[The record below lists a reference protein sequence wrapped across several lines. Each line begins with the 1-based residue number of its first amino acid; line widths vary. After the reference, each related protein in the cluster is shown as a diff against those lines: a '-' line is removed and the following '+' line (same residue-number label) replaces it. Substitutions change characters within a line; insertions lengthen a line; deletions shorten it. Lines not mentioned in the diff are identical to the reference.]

1 MDTKEQAKQDYLAG
15 MKIKD
20 IANKTGKSASTIRSW
35 KYRYKWDDEA
45 ITDNAPPKSVATQRN
60 KNATQRKNV
69 ATSHPTEQ
77 AVNDLADSDLTD
89 KQKTFVMEYVRISN
103 ATQAYINAYDVD
115 YKTAMVAGSRM
126 LRNDK
131 VQGAIA
137 ELRKAKVKEL
147 SIGMF
152 DLIEDLAKEARAD
165 IGDFVE
171 FGQYDELVV
180 DDNENAKLDTND
192 EPIIQ
197 HKSWVQFKEQDK
209 VDTSVIKNIS
219 MGKDGP
225 RIELHDRDKARKQLI
240 EYMQSMGDKTST
252 KAVIVDDISEVGD
265 LDNE

>member
-35 KYRYKWDDEA
+35 KSRYKWDDEA
-45 ITDNAPPKSVATQRN
+45 VTDNAPPKSVATQRN
-60 KNATQRKNV
+60 KSATQRKNV

-165 IGDFVE
+165 IGDFIE

-180 DDNENAKLDTND
+180 DDDKNAELDTND

-225 RIELHDRDKARKQLI
+225 HIELYDRDNARKQLL
-240 EYMQSMGDKTST
+240 EYFNNSEANSGVTINVT
-252 KAVIVDDISEVGD
+252 VPEDDIDG
-265 LDNE
+265 N

>member
-35 KYRYKWDDEA
+35 KSRYKWDDEA
-45 ITDNAPPKSVATQRN
+45 VTDNAPPKSVATKRN
-60 KNATQRKNV
+60 KSATQRKNV
-69 ATSHPTEQ
+69 ATSRPTEQ

-89 KQKTFVMEYVRISN
+89 KQKAFAMEYVRISN

-165 IGDFVE
+165 IGDFIE
-171 FGQYDELVV
+171 FGQYDELFV

-240 EYMQSMGDKTST
+240 EYMQSTGDKAST

-265 LDNE
+265 LNNE